1 MDFHF
6 RAAGVHF
13 VPQANLPDN
22 KAASGCAKNI
32 SNYETVKLIEK
43 YEIESCD
50 LTTRDKVSLALTGIL
65 YKNGSSA
72 IFVLRVKWKWID
84 SC

>member
-13 VPQANLPDN
+13 VPQANLER
-22 KAASGCAKNI
+22 AASGCAKNI
-32 SNYETVKLIEK
+32 SYYETVKLIEK

-65 YKNGSSA
+65 Y
-72 IFVLRVKWKWID
+72 
-84 SC
+84 

>member
-43 YEIESCD
+43 YEM
-50 LTTRDKVSLALTGIL
+50 KV
-65 YKNGSSA
+65 A
-72 IFVLRVKWKWID
+72 I
-84 SC
+84 